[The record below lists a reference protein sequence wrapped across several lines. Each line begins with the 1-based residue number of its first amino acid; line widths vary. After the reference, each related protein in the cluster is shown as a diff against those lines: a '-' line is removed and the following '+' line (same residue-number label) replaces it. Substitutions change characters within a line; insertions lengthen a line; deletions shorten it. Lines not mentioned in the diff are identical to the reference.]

1 MGRMSVAVRI
11 FSVVAF
17 AAVVAVAAPSVM
29 AQCAQWNP
37 SGSVISLPA
46 NCRAGIGT
54 TTPQRSLDI
63 RDGDFILTSAGVS
76 HGMTD
81 ILPTNAFFTFKI
93 DTLFSGGVGLVGAT
107 SSSNGVPFNFQ
118 GVLGTSTPAADQAAI
133 YFHAYKKNG
142 ASWQALGPNDTAFR
156 FRTAITDLMTIKGSG
171 NVGLGTLTPTQK
183 LDVVG
188 NVNVSGDITAG
199 GVIGA
204 LYEDVA
210 EWVPVTEDLA
220 AGTVVVLNPN
230 HDNQVMASSSSYDT
244 TVAGVVSSQPGLIL
258 GVASK
263 SKEMI
268 ATTGRVM
275 VKVSAAAGPIKI
287 GDLLV
292 TSDTPGV
299 AMKSNPVDVG
309 GIKLHRPGTIIGK
322 ALQALPAGEGEI
334 LVLLSLQ

>member
-1 MGRMSVAVRI
+1 MNKRIASGLICALGFVAI
-11 FSVVAF
+11 AF
-17 AAVVAVAAPSVM
+17 TAPAAM

-46 NCRAGIGT
+46 NCKAGIGT

-63 RDGDFILTSAGVS
+63 RDGDFMLTSAGVS

-107 SSSNGVPFNFQ
+107 ASNNGVPFNFQ
-118 GVLGTSTPAADQAAI
+118 GVIGSATPTPGLAAI
-133 YFHAYKKNG
+133 WFHAYKKNG
-142 ASWQALGPNDTAFR
+142 ASWQALGATDTAFR
-156 FRTAITDLMTIKGSG
+156 FRSSINDLMTIMGSG
-171 NVGLGTLTPTQK
+171 NVGLGTTTPAQK

-220 AGTVVVLNPN
+220 AGTVVVLNPLR
-230 HDNQVMASSSSYDT
+230 DNEVMASSTAYDT
-244 TVAGVVSSQPGLIL
+244 SVAGVVSAQPGLIL

-263 SKEMI
+263 TKEMV
-268 ATTGRVM
+268 ATTGRVK
-275 VKVSAAAGPIKI
+275 VKVTAAAGPIKI

-292 TSDTPGV
+292 SSDKAGV
-299 AMKSNPVDVG
+299 AMKSNPVEIN

-334 LVLLSLQ
+334 LVLLALQ

>member
-1 MGRMSVAVRI
+1 MGKRMSLGRI
-11 FSVVAF
+11 FSVVGF
-17 AAVVAVAAPSVM
+17 TAAVFTAGPSVM

-46 NCRAGIGT
+46 NCKAGIGT

-63 RDGDFILTSAGVS
+63 RDGDLIMTNVGVS

-93 DTLFSGGVGLVGAT
+93 DTNFSGGVSLVGAT
-107 SSSNGVPFNFQ
+107 ASSNGVPFNFQ
-118 GVLGTSTPAADQAAI
+118 GVIGTPTPPPGLAAVW
-133 YFHAYKKNG
+133 FHAYKKNG
-142 ASWQALGPNDTAFR
+142 ASWQALGPTDTAFR
-156 FRTAITDLMTIKGSG
+156 FRSSINDLMTIMGSG
-171 NVGLGTLTPTQK
+171 NVGLGTTTPAQK

-188 NVNVSGDITAG
+188 NVNVTGDITAG

-220 AGTVVVLNPN
+220 AGTVVILNPL
-230 HDNQVMASSSSYDT
+230 HDNQVMASKTAYDT
-244 TVAGVVSSQPGLIL
+244 TVAGVVSEQPGLIL

-263 SKEMI
+263 TKEMV
-268 ATTGRVM
+268 ATTGRVK

-292 TSDTPGV
+292 TSDKPGV
-299 AMKSNPVDVG
+299 AMKSTPVDVS

-322 ALQALPAGEGEI
+322 ALQALPAGDGEI